1 MKIEPNNIYL
11 GDCYELIKLIPD
23 KSVDLV
29 ITDPPYEFVMGGKGH
44 SELGGRKY
52 KSKGEIYALD
62 TELTKKNIGTGYSSG
77 GGCFGTKK
85 RAYHSQLAPTDVSEA
100 RKKYEE
106 YVKLHGKDEEAER
119 LRVIANAVENRENTS
134 FISKGFD
141 NSILDEL
148 CRVMKKI
155 NIYIWCNKNQLRQI
169 IDYFDDKGCFI
180 DLLTWNKTN
189 PIPTC
194 NNTYLSDI
202 EYCVFAR
209 EQGVKVYG
217 TVATKSKWFTTSCN
231 VEDKKKYNHPT
242 CKPLERIKHFI
253 INSINE
259 RERER
264 AVVFDPFLGSGT
276 TALGAKQ
283 LGCQYIGF
291 ELNPTFYQIAIDRLN
306 GVDQN
311 GQFNLLDM
319 ETDKPNYEQGNL
331 FDDNNE

>member
-1 MKIEPNNIYL
+1 MKIEPNNIYC
-11 GDCYELIKLIPD
+11 GDCYELIKFVPD

-52 KSKGEIYALD
+52 NNKGEIYSLD
-62 TELTKKNIGTGYSSG
+62 TDITKKNIGTGYQSG

-85 RAYHSQLAPTDVSEA
+85 RAYHSQLAETDVSKA

-106 YVKLHGKDEEAER
+106 YVKAHGKDEESER
-119 LRVIANAVENRENTS
+119 LRIIANGVDNRENTS
-134 FISKGFD
+134 FISKGFE

-209 EQGVKVYG
+209 ESGVKVYG
-217 TVATKSKWFTTSCN
+217 SVETKSKWFTSPCN
-231 VEDKKKYNHPT
+231 VDDKKKYNHPT
-242 CKPLERIKHFI
+242 IKPLERIKQYV
-253 INSINE
+253 INSSQRGGVILD
-259 RERER
+259 
-264 AVVFDPFLGSGT
+264 VFLGSGT
-276 TALGAKQ
+276 TAVAAKE
-283 LGCQYIGF
+283 LDRKYIGF
-291 ELNPTFYQIAIDRLN
+291 ELNPTFYQIAVDRLN
-306 GVDQN
+306 GIDQN
-311 GQFNLLDM
+311 GQMDLLTVD
-319 ETDKPNYEQGNL
+319 YEQLDL
-331 FDDNNE
+331 FGEENE

>member
-1 MKIEPNNIYL
+1 MKIEPNNIYC
-11 GDCYELIKLIPD
+11 GDCYELIKLIPN

-231 VEDKKKYNHPT
+231 VEDKKRYNHPT
-242 CKPLERIKHFI
+242 IKPLERIKQYV
-253 INSINE
+253 INSSQRGGVILY
-259 RERER
+259 
-264 AVVFDPFLGSGT
+264 VFLGSGT
-276 TALGAKQ
+276 TALAAKE
-283 LGCQYIGF
+283 LGRQYIGF
-291 ELNPTFYQIAIDRLN
+291 ELNPEFYQIALDRLN
-306 GVDQN
+306 GIDQN
-311 GQFNLLDM
+311 GQMDLL
-319 ETDKPNYEQGNL
+319 TTSCEQLDL
-331 FDDNNE
+331 FGEDNDE

>member
-1 MKIEPNNIYL
+1 MKIEPNNIYC
-11 GDCYELIKLIPD
+11 GDCYELIKLMPD
-23 KSVDLV
+23 KCVDLV

-44 SELGGRKY
+44 SEIGGRKY

-217 TVATKSKWFTTSCN
+217 SVATKSKWFTTSCN
-231 VEDKKKYNHPT
+231 VDDKKKYNHPT
-242 CKPLERIKHFI
+242 IKPLERIKQYV
-253 INSINE
+253 INSSQRGGVILD
-259 RERER
+259 
-264 AVVFDPFLGSGT
+264 VFLGSGT
-276 TALGAKQ
+276 TAVAAKELGR
-283 LGCQYIGF
+283 QYIGF
-291 ELNPTFYQIAIDRLN
+291 ELNPEFYQIALDRLN
-306 GVDQN
+306 GIDQN
-311 GQFNLLDM
+311 GQMDLL
-319 ETDKPNYEQGNL
+319 TTSCEQLDL
-331 FDDNNE
+331 FGEDDEE

>member
-1 MKIEPNNIYL
+1 MEIKPNNIYL
-11 GDCYELIKLIPD
+11 GDCYELIKLMPD
-23 KSVDLV
+23 KCVDLV

-106 YVKLHGKDEEAER
+106 YVKEHGKDEEAER

-148 CRVMKKI
+148 CRIMKKI

-217 TVATKSKWFTTSCN
+217 SVATKSKWFTTSCN
-231 VEDKKKYNHPT
+231 VDDKKKYNHPT
-242 CKPLERIKHFI
+242 IKPLERIKQYV
-253 INSINE
+253 INSSQRGGGYPRCI
-259 RERER
+259 
-264 AVVFDPFLGSGT
+264 LG
-276 TALGAKQ
+276 
-283 LGCQYIGF
+283 
-291 ELNPTFYQIAIDRLN
+291 
-306 GVDQN
+306 
-311 GQFNLLDM
+311 
-319 ETDKPNYEQGNL
+319 
-331 FDDNNE
+331 

>member
-1 MKIEPNNIYL
+1 MKIEPNNIYC
-11 GDCYELIKLIPD
+11 GDCYELIKLIPN

-231 VEDKKKYNHPT
+231 VEDKKRYNHPT
-242 CKPLERIKHFI
+242 IKPLERIKQYV
-253 INSINE
+253 INSSQRGGVILD
-259 RERER
+259 
-264 AVVFDPFLGSGT
+264 VFLGSGT
-276 TALGAKQ
+276 TALAAKE
-283 LGCQYIGF
+283 LGRQYIGF
-291 ELNPTFYQIAIDRLN
+291 ELNPEFYQIALDRLN
-306 GVDQN
+306 GIDQN
-311 GQFNLLDM
+311 GQMDLL
-319 ETDKPNYEQGNL
+319 TTSCEQLDL
-331 FDDNNE
+331 FGEDNDE

>member
-1 MKIEPNNIYL
+1 MKIEPNNIYC
-11 GDCYELIKLIPD
+11 GDCYELIKLVPD

-242 CKPLERIKHFI
+242 IKPLERIKQYV
-253 INSINE
+253 INSSQRGGVILD
-259 RERER
+259 
-264 AVVFDPFLGSGT
+264 VFLGSGT
-276 TALGAKQ
+276 TALAAKE
-283 LGCQYIGF
+283 LGRQYIGF
-291 ELNPTFYQIAIDRLN
+291 ELNPEFYQIALDRLN
-306 GVDQN
+306 GIDQN
-311 GQFNLLDM
+311 GQMDLL
-319 ETDKPNYEQGNL
+319 TTSCEQLDL
-331 FDDNNE
+331 FGEDDDD

>member
-1 MKIEPNNIYL
+1 MEIKPNNIYL
-11 GDCYELIKLIPD
+11 GDCYELIKFVPD
-23 KSVDLV
+23 KSIDLV

-62 TELTKKNIGTGYSSG
+62 TELTKKNIGTGYQSG

-85 RAYHSQLAPTDVSEA
+85 RAYHSQLAPTDVSIA

-106 YVKLHGKDEEAER
+106 YVKIHGKDEESER
-119 LRVIANAVENRENTS
+119 LRVIANVIDTKEQTS

-155 NIYIWCNKNQLRQI
+155 NIYIWCNKNQLRQL
-169 IDYFDDKGCFI
+169 IDYFDDKGCFV

-209 EQGVKVYG
+209 EQGVKIYG
-217 TVATKSKWFTTSCN
+217 SVETKHKWFTSPCN
-231 VEDKKKYNHPT
+231 TDDKDKYNHPT
-242 CKPLERIKHFI
+242 IKPLERIKQFI
-253 INSINE
+253 INSIDE
-259 RERER
+259 RERENS
-264 AVVFDPFLGSGT
+264 VVLDCFLGSGT
-276 TALGAKQ
+276 TCVAAKE
-283 LGCQYIGF
+283 LGCKYIGF

-306 GVDQN
+306 GIDQN
-311 GQFNLLDM
+311 GQIDLLSQG
-319 ETDKPNYEQGNL
+319 YEQLDL
-331 FDDNNE
+331 FGDDED

>member
-1 MKIEPNNIYL
+1 MKIEPNNIYC
-11 GDCYELIKLIPD
+11 GDCYELIKLVPD

-231 VEDKKKYNHPT
+231 VEDKKRYNHPT
-242 CKPLERIKHFI
+242 IKPLERIKQYV
-253 INSINE
+253 INSSQRGGVILD
-259 RERER
+259 
-264 AVVFDPFLGSGT
+264 VFLGSGT
-276 TALGAKQ
+276 TALAAKE
-283 LGCQYIGF
+283 LGRQYIGF
-291 ELNPTFYQIAIDRLN
+291 ELNPEFYQIALDRLN
-306 GVDQN
+306 GIDQN
-311 GQFNLLDM
+311 GQMDLL
-319 ETDKPNYEQGNL
+319 TTSCEQLDL
-331 FDDNNE
+331 FGEDDEE

>member
-1 MKIEPNNIYL
+1 MKIEPNNIYC
-11 GDCYELIKLIPD
+11 GDCYELIKLMPD
-23 KSVDLV
+23 KCVDLV

-52 KSKGEIYALD
+52 NNKGEIYALD
-62 TELTKKNIGTGYSSG
+62 TDITKKNIGTGYTSG
-77 GGCFGTKK
+77 GGCLE
-85 RAYHSQLAPTDVSEA
+85 Q
-100 RKKYEE
+100 
-106 YVKLHGKDEEAER
+106 
-119 LRVIANAVENRENTS
+119 TS

-155 NIYIWCNKNQLRQI
+155 NIYVWCNKNQLRQI

-217 TVATKSKWFTTSCN
+217 SVETKHKWFTSACN
-231 VEDKKKYNHPT
+231 VDDKEKYNHPT
-242 CKPLERIKHFI
+242 IKPLERIKQFI
-253 INSINE
+253 INSIDE

-264 AVVFDPFLGSGT
+264 SVVLDTFLGSGT
-276 TALGAKQ
+276 TCVAAKE

-291 ELNPTFYQIAIDRLN
+291 ELNPTFYQIAMDRLN
-306 GVDQN
+306 GIDQK
-311 GQFNLLDM
+311 GQMDLFTSGCEQLDLFG
-319 ETDKPNYEQGNL
+319 DDYE
-331 FDDNNE
+331 

>member
-1 MKIEPNNIYL
+1 MEIKPNNIYL
-11 GDCYELIKLIPD
+11 GDCYELIKLVPD

-62 TELTKKNIGTGYSSG
+62 TELTKKNIGTGYQSG

-106 YVKLHGKDEEAER
+106 YVKEYGKDEEAER

-231 VEDKKKYNHPT
+231 VEDKKRYNHPT
-242 CKPLERIKHFI
+242 IKPLERIKQYV
-253 INSINE
+253 INSSQRGGGYPRCI
-259 RERER
+259 
-264 AVVFDPFLGSGT
+264 LG
-276 TALGAKQ
+276 
-283 LGCQYIGF
+283 
-291 ELNPTFYQIAIDRLN
+291 
-306 GVDQN
+306 
-311 GQFNLLDM
+311 
-319 ETDKPNYEQGNL
+319 
-331 FDDNNE
+331 

>member
-1 MKIEPNNIYL
+1 MEIKPNNIYL
-11 GDCYELIKLIPD
+11 GDCCELIKLIPD
-23 KSVDLV
+23 HSVDLV

-52 KSKGEIYALD
+52 KRKGEIYALD

-106 YVKLHGKDEEAER
+106 YVKEHGKDEEAER
-119 LRVIANAVENRENTS
+119 LMVIANAVENRENTS

-217 TVATKSKWFTTSCN
+217 SVATKSKWFTTSCN
-231 VEDKKKYNHPT
+231 VEDKKKYHHPT
-242 CKPLERIKHFI
+242 CKPLERIKQYV
-253 INSINE
+253 INSSQRGGVILD
-259 RERER
+259 
-264 AVVFDPFLGSGT
+264 VFLGSGT
-276 TALGAKQ
+276 TALAAKE
-283 LGCQYIGF
+283 LGRQYIGF
-291 ELNPTFYQIAIDRLN
+291 ELNPEFYQIALDRLN
-306 GVDQN
+306 GIDQN
-311 GQFNLLDM
+311 GQMDLL
-319 ETDKPNYEQGNL
+319 TTSCEQLDL
-331 FDDNNE
+331 FGEDDE

>member
-1 MKIEPNNIYL
+1 MKIEPNNIYC
-11 GDCYELIKLIPD
+11 GDCYELIKLIPN

-231 VEDKKKYNHPT
+231 VEDKKRYNHPT
-242 CKPLERIKHFI
+242 IKPLERIKQYV
-253 INSINE
+253 INSSQRGGGYI
-259 RERER
+259 RC
-264 AVVFDPFLGSGT
+264 VLG
-276 TALGAKQ
+276 
-283 LGCQYIGF
+283 
-291 ELNPTFYQIAIDRLN
+291 
-306 GVDQN
+306 
-311 GQFNLLDM
+311 
-319 ETDKPNYEQGNL
+319 
-331 FDDNNE
+331 

>member
-1 MKIEPNNIYL
+1 MKIEPNNIYC
-11 GDCYELIKLIPD
+11 GDCYELIKLMPD
-23 KSVDLV
+23 KCVDLV

-52 KSKGEIYALD
+52 NNKGEIYALD
-62 TELTKKNIGTGYSSG
+62 TDITKKNIGTGYTSG
-77 GGCFGTKK
+77 GGCLE
-85 RAYHSQLAPTDVSEA
+85 Q
-100 RKKYEE
+100 
-106 YVKLHGKDEEAER
+106 
-119 LRVIANAVENRENTS
+119 TS

-217 TVATKSKWFTTSCN
+217 SVETKHKWFTSACN
-231 VEDKKKYNHPT
+231 VDDKEKYNHPT
-242 CKPLERIKHFI
+242 IKPLERIKQFI
-253 INSINE
+253 INSIDE

-264 AVVFDPFLGSGT
+264 E
-276 TALGAKQ
+276 ALCLTHSWVLEQ
-283 LGCQYIGF
+283 LVSQ
-291 ELNPTFYQIAIDRLN
+291 QK
-306 GVDQN
+306 
-311 GQFNLLDM
+311 NLVAN
-319 ETDKPNYEQGNL
+319 T
-331 FDDNNE
+331 

>member
-1 MKIEPNNIYL
+1 MEIKPNNIYC
-11 GDCYELIKLIPD
+11 GDCYELIKFLPD
-23 KSVDLV
+23 HSVDLV

-52 KSKGEIYALD
+52 NNKGEIYSLD
-62 TELTKKNIGTGYSSG
+62 TEITKQNIGTGYTSG

-106 YVKLHGKDEEAER
+106 YVALHGKDEESER
-119 LRVIANAVENRENTS
+119 LRVIANAIENRENTS

-141 NSILDEL
+141 NAILDEL

-217 TVATKSKWFTTSCN
+217 TVATKSKWFTSPCN
-231 VEDKKKYNHPT
+231 VDDKKKYNHPT
-242 CKPLERIKHFI
+242 IKPLERIKQYV
-253 INSINE
+253 INSSQRGGVILD
-259 RERER
+259 
-264 AVVFDPFLGSGT
+264 VFLGSGT
-276 TALGAKQ
+276 TCVAAKELGR
-283 LGCQYIGF
+283 QYIGF
-291 ELNPTFYQIAIDRLN
+291 ELNPTFYQIAVDRLN
-306 GVDQN
+306 GIDQK
-311 GQFNLLDM
+311 GQIDLLTAD
-319 ETDKPNYEQGNL
+319 YEQLDL
-331 FDDNNE
+331 FDDNDE